1 MDRGVIN
8 VLLIEDNVNYR
19 NTLAGLINQ
28 NESMVCEHSFESC
41 EEALVILEEGLA
53 PDIVLLDIGLPG
65 MSGIEGI
72 SLIKAVSPSS
82 QIIIITIYDD
92 HENIIKAIGQG
103 ASGYLLKSA
112 PAADIINSIN
122 DVVEGGAPINPQI
135 AKKML
140 SMFNKISLPPKN
152 YGLTEREKELLKI
165 LTEGLTKKQI
175 AAKLFISYHTV
186 DTHLKNIYAKLHV
199 QTRSGV
205 VAKAIQEKLV

>member
-1 MDRGVIN
+1 MDRDQIS
-8 VLLIEDNVNYR
+8 VLLIEDNVNFR
-19 NTLAGLINQ
+19 NTLTGLINQ
-28 NESMVCEHSFESC
+28 NESMVCDHSFESC

-72 SLIKAVSPSS
+72 SFIKALSPSS

-92 HENIIKAIGQG
+92 NENIIRAIGQG

-112 PAADIINSIN
+112 PAEDIIQSIN
-122 DVVEGGAPINPQI
+122 DVVDGGAPINPQI

-140 SMFNKISLPPKN
+140 TMFNKISLPPKN

-165 LTEGLTKKQI
+165 LTEGFTKKQI

-205 VAKAIQEKLV
+205 VAKAIQEKLI

>member
-1 MDRGVIN
+1 MDSDRII

-28 NESMVCEHSFESC
+28 NVNLVCKHSFESC
-41 EEALVILEEGLA
+41 EEALEVLEEGLA

-72 SLIKAVSPSS
+72 SHIKSISPSS

-92 HENIIKAIGQG
+92 NENIIKAIGQG

-112 PAADIINSIN
+112 PAADIIRSIT

-140 SMFNKISLPPKN
+140 SMFNEISLPPKN

-175 AAKLFISYHTV
+175 AGKLFISYHTV
-186 DTHLKNIYAKLHV
+186 DTHLKNIYTKLQV

-205 VAKAIQEKLV
+205 VAKAIQEKLI

>member
-1 MDRGVIN
+1 MDRGLIS

-19 NTLAGLINQ
+19 KTLAELIDQ
-28 NESMVCEHSFESC
+28 NEKMVCKHAFESC
-41 EEALVILEEGLA
+41 EEALDALEEGLA
-53 PDIVLLDIGLPG
+53 PDIILLDIGLPG

-72 SLIKAVSPSS
+72 SYIKAISPSS

-92 HENIIKAIGQG
+92 NENIIEAIGQG

-112 PAADIINSIN
+112 PAEDIIQSIT
-122 DVVEGGAPINPQI
+122 DVVDGGAPINPHI

-186 DTHLKNIYAKLHV
+186 DTHLKNIYTKLQV

-205 VAKAIQEKLV
+205 VAKAIQENLI